1 MDNLNNKCKA
11 TGKMRYPDPGAAK
24 EAITRIKSTG
34 RFYDHIQGK
43 RVNRRAGKPGQCR
56 YYYCKHCHGWHMT
69 SKEQSKSLRKLKEE
83 RKIQIKDV
91 LLNKEEAAE
100 WKKNSIP
107 FPDIKP
113 NEL

>member
-1 MDNLNNKCKA
+1 M
-11 TGKMRYPDPGAAK
+11 K
-24 EAITRIKSTG
+24 E
-34 RFYDHIQGK
+34 D
-43 RVNRRAGKPGQCR
+43 
-56 YYYCKHCHGWHMT
+56 
-69 SKEQSKSLRKLKEE
+69 

-91 LLNKEEAAE
+91 ILNKEQAAE